1 MVRVL
6 ARVLPAAVASAALL
20 LSAGAAPAA
29 TPRDALVMAWNLDAL
44 ITFDP
49 AQIGEVN
56 GADIIVNNVC
66 TTLVKYNPKDVT
78 KIIPGTAESWSTSPD
93 GLTLTFKLRSDL
105 KFPDGTPATAEDAAW
120 SLQRA
125 VLLGFFSSSNLI
137 EWGFSKDQITD
148 QIQATDATTLVLKL
162 AKPYPAPLLLSAAFA
177 NNNVATILSKA
188 AGLKNAKTTDGKS
201 DYGNAFFK
209 TGPVCVGPYHVARW
223 DANDVV
229 ILERNDNYFD
239 AKPAMRRIIIRHV
252 PESSAERLLLEKGD
266 VDVARLLST
275 DDLKVLESNK
285 DIHIEQTLVQGVQY
299 LAMNT
304 NDPILS
310 NPKVREAI
318 RYLIDYD
325 GLTNTILPYKGVPR
339 ADLVPEEAFGALNR
353 KEGQPFSLD
362 LAKAKQ
368 LLTEAGYPDGFSKKL
383 ILSANDI
390 SPAIAQHV
398 ATNAAKVGIK
408 LELEQMADA
417 NLFTRGRNRDFEIQ
431 LVGWFAGYPDA
442 HAMVS
447 RHATNPDPRPEA
459 KLVGIPVWRTG
470 WQSTDVNAKAEAARL
485 EQDPEKRAA
494 IYRDIQHYMLHNGPM
509 AYIFQTIRP
518 IAVRTSVKDFVI
530 APFNVNYASA
540 SK

>member
-1 MVRVL
+1 MNM
-6 ARVLPAAVASAALL
+6 ARALFAAVASVGLL
-20 LSAGAAPAA
+20 LSAGGGQAA

-56 GADIIVNNVC
+56 GADIIIGNVC
-66 TTLVKYNPKDVT
+66 STLVEYDPKDVT
-78 KIIPGTAESWSTSPD
+78 KIVPGTAESWSSSPD

-125 VLLGFFSSSNLI
+125 VLLGYFSSANLTQ
-137 EWGFSKDQITD
+137 WGFNKDQIAD
-148 QIQATDATTLVLKL
+148 QIQAPDATTLVLKL
-162 AKPYPAPLLLSAAFA
+162 SKPYPAPLLLSAAFA
-177 NNNVATILSKA
+177 HNNVATILSKA
-188 AGLKNAKTTDGKS
+188 AGLKNAKTVDGKS
-201 DYGNAFFK
+201 DLGNGFFK
-209 TGPVCVGPYHVARW
+209 TAPVCVGPYHVTRW

-229 ILERNDNYFD
+229 ILERNDNYFGP
-239 AKPAMRRIIIRHV
+239 KPGLRRIIIRHV
-252 PESSAERLLLEKGD
+252 PESSAQRLLLQKGD
-266 VDVARLLST
+266 IDVARLLNT

-285 DIHIEQTLVQGVQY
+285 DIHIEQTSQHGTTY

-304 NDPILS
+304 NDPILG

-339 ADLVPEEAFGALNR
+339 ADLVPEGAFGALNR

-390 SPAIAQHV
+390 FPAIAQHV

-417 NLFTRGRNRDFEIQ
+417 NLFTRGRNRDFEVQ
-431 LVGWFAGYPDA
+431 LVAWNAGYPDA
-442 HAMVS
+442 DAMIS

-459 KLVGIPVWRTG
+459 KLVGYPVWRTG
-470 WQSTDVNAKAEAARL
+470 WQSTDINAKAEAARL
-485 EQDPEKRAA
+485 EQDPKKRADM
-494 IYRDIQHYMLHNGPM
+494 YRDIQQYMMHNGPM
-509 AYIFQTIRP
+509 AYIFQAIRP
-518 IAVRTSVKDFVI
+518 IAVRTSVKDFVMS
-530 APFNVNYASA
+530 PFFVNYGSA

>member
-1 MVRVL
+1 MTRAL
-6 ARVLPAAVASAALL
+6 HAAVAFVVLL
-20 LSAGAAPAA
+20 LSAGGGQAA

-49 AQIGEVN
+49 PQIGELN
-56 GADIIVNNVC
+56 GNDIIVGNVC
-66 TTLVKYNPKDVT
+66 STLVQYDPKDAS
-78 KIIPGTAESWSTSPD
+78 KIIPGAAESWSSSPD

-125 VLLGFFSSSNLI
+125 VLLGYFSSSTLTQ
-137 EWGFSKDQITD
+137 WGFNKDQIAD
-148 QIQATDATTLVLKL
+148 QIQATDANTVVLKL
-162 AKPYPAPLLLSAAFA
+162 SKPYPAPLLLSAAFA
-177 NNNVATILSKA
+177 NNNVAVILSKA
-188 AGLKNAKTTDGKS
+188 AGLKNAKTVDGKS
-201 DYGNAFFK
+201 DLGNAFFK
-209 TGPVCVGPYHVARW
+209 TGPVCVGPYHVTRW

-229 ILERNDNYFD
+229 ILERNENYFGP
-239 AKPAMRRIIIRHV
+239 KPGMRRIIIRHV
-252 PESSAERLLLEKGD
+252 PESSAQRLLLEKGD
-266 VDVARLLST
+266 IDVARLLNT
-275 DDLKVLESNK
+275 DDLKALESNK
-285 DIHIEQTLVQGVQY
+285 DIHIEQTLMQGTTY
-299 LAMNT
+299 LALNT

-325 GLTNTILPYKGVPR
+325 GLANTILPYKGTPR
-339 ADLVPEEAFGALNR
+339 ADLVPEGAFGALNR

-368 LLTEAGYPDGFSKKL
+368 LLAEAGYPNGFSKKM
-383 ILSANDI
+383 ILSATDI
-390 SPAIAQHV
+390 NPAIAQHV

-417 NLFTRGRNRDFEIQ
+417 NLFTRGRNRDFEVQ
-431 LVGWFAGYPDA
+431 LVAWGAGYPDA
-442 HAMVS
+442 DAMIS

-459 KLVGIPVWRTG
+459 KLVGYPVWRTG
-470 WQSTDVNAKAEAARL
+470 WQSTDINAKAEAARL

-494 IYRDIQHYMLHNGPM
+494 IYRDIQSYMLHNGPM
-509 AYIFQTIRP
+509 AYIYQTIRP
-518 IAVRTSVKDFVI
+518 IAVRTSVKGFVI
-530 APFNVNYASA
+530 APFGVNYASA

>member
-1 MVRVL
+1 MNM
-6 ARVLPAAVASAALL
+6 ARALFAAVASVGLL
-20 LSAGAAPAA
+20 LPAGGGQAA

-56 GADIIVNNVC
+56 GADIIIGNVC
-66 TTLVKYNPKDVT
+66 STLVEYDPKDVT
-78 KIIPGTAESWSTSPD
+78 KIVPGTAESWSSSPD

-125 VLLGFFSSSNLI
+125 VLLGYFSSANLI
-137 EWGFSKDQITD
+137 QWGFNKDQIAD
-148 QIQATDATTLVLKL
+148 QIQAPDATTLVLKL
-162 AKPYPAPLLLSAAFA
+162 SKPYPAPLLLSAAFA
-177 NNNVATILSKA
+177 HNNVATILSKA
-188 AGLKNAKTTDGKS
+188 AGLKNAKTVDGKS
-201 DYGNAFFK
+201 DLGNGFFK
-209 TGPVCVGPYHVARW
+209 TAPVCVGPYHVTRW

-229 ILERNDNYFD
+229 ILERNDNYFGP
-239 AKPAMRRIIIRHV
+239 KPGLRRIIIRHV
-252 PESSAERLLLEKGD
+252 PESSAQRLLLQKGD
-266 VDVARLLST
+266 IDVARLLNT

-285 DIHIEQTLVQGVQY
+285 DIHIEQTSQHGTTY

-304 NDPILS
+304 NDPILG

-339 ADLVPEEAFGALNR
+339 ADLVPEGAFGALNR

-390 SPAIAQHV
+390 FPAIAQHV

-417 NLFTRGRNRDFEIQ
+417 NLFTRGRNRDFEVQ
-431 LVGWFAGYPDA
+431 LVAWNAGYPDA
-442 HAMVS
+442 DAMIS

-459 KLVGIPVWRTG
+459 KLVGYPVWRTG
-470 WQSTDVNAKAEAARL
+470 WQSTDINAKAEAARL
-485 EQDPEKRAA
+485 EQDPKKRADM
-494 IYRDIQHYMLHNGPM
+494 YRDIQQYMMHNGPM
-509 AYIFQTIRP
+509 AYIFQAIRP
-518 IAVRTSVKDFVI
+518 IAVRTSVKDFVMS
-530 APFNVNYASA
+530 PFFVNYGSA

>member
-1 MVRVL
+1 MNM
-6 ARVLPAAVASAALL
+6 ARALFAAVASVGLL
-20 LSAGAAPAA
+20 LSAGGGQAA

-56 GADIIVNNVC
+56 GADIIIGNVC
-66 TTLVKYNPKDVT
+66 STLVEYDPKDVT
-78 KIIPGTAESWSTSPD
+78 KIVPGTAESWSSSPD

-125 VLLGFFSSSNLI
+125 VLLGYFSSANLTQ
-137 EWGFSKDQITD
+137 WGFNKDQIAD
-148 QIQATDATTLVLKL
+148 QIQAPDATTLVLKL
-162 AKPYPAPLLLSAAFA
+162 SKPYPAPLLLSAAFA
-177 NNNVATILSKA
+177 HNNVATILSKA
-188 AGLKNAKTTDGKS
+188 AGLKNAKTVDGKS
-201 DYGNAFFK
+201 DLGNGFFK
-209 TGPVCVGPYHVARW
+209 TAPVCVGPYHVTRW

-229 ILERNDNYFD
+229 ILERNDNYFGP
-239 AKPAMRRIIIRHV
+239 KPGLRRIIIRHV
-252 PESSAERLLLEKGD
+252 PESSAQRLLLQKGD
-266 VDVARLLST
+266 IDVARLLNT

-285 DIHIEQTLVQGVQY
+285 DIHIEQTSQHGTTY

-304 NDPILS
+304 NDPILG

-339 ADLVPEEAFGALNR
+339 ADLVPEGAFGALNR

-390 SPAIAQHV
+390 FPAIAQHV

-417 NLFTRGRNRDFEIQ
+417 NLFTRGRNRDFEVQ
-431 LVGWFAGYPDA
+431 LVAWVAGYPDA
-442 HAMVS
+442 DAMIS

-459 KLVGIPVWRTG
+459 KLVGYPVWRTG
-470 WQSTDVNAKAEAARL
+470 WQSTDINAKAEAARL
-485 EQDPEKRAA
+485 EQDPKKRADM
-494 IYRDIQHYMLHNGPM
+494 YRDIQQYMMHNGPM
-509 AYIFQTIRP
+509 AYIFQAIRP
-518 IAVRTSVKDFVI
+518 IAVRTSVKDFVMS
-530 APFNVNYASA
+530 PFFVNYGSA